1 MTRFCCEWRPTA
13 ASDLRESGARGITL
27 VVTVAEGLPS
37 DLLYGSCSAGQ
48 GPRWLGTLSILLII
62 VNLRGWS

>member
-1 MTRFCCEWRPTA
+1 MTQACCVSPPTA
-13 ASDLRESGARGITL
+13 AGDLRGSGAWGITL

-48 GPRWLGTLSILLII
+48 GPRWLGTPSILLII